1 MKLKIQDKSLYDSFI
16 KNNCISFYIH
26 WPFCD
31 MKCPY
36 CDFNSYFVKIIEF
49 KKWETAFIKEVTR
62 ASNFFKNNIIKTLFF
77 GGGTPSL
84 MEVELITKIIELV
97 KDHNKKLNFDGE
109 IEITLETNPSSFEID
124 KFKLIKL
131 AGVNRISI
139 GIQSF
144 NDHNL
149 KFLGRNHNTQT
160 AKFALNHANNIFE
173 NVSFDLICGLE
184 NQPFSFFKQEL
195 EIAKNYFKNH
205 LSVYHLTIEPTTP
218 FFKKQVKILEE
229 NLACD
234 LFKETINF
242 LSKENL
248 YQYEISNFS
257 KANYESKHN
266 LNYWNG
272 GAYVGIGPLAYG
284 RIIYLN
290 NFYETLQI
298 KNPNKWLNSILNE
311 DEKDFYYDNSVFI
324 EFKLIEQKARLEEI
338 IMTKLRLNQ
347 FMDKWLV
354 NLIDEEIIEDL
365 ENQQLLIKNS
375 LGEIKLTVEGQLLL
389 NTIIYKILA

>member
-1 MKLKIQDKSLYDSFI
+1 MQLEKKHTSFYNNLLKNKE
-16 KNNCISFYIH
+16 ISFYIH

-49 KKWETAFIKEVTR
+49 QKWEKAFIKEVNR
-62 ASNFFKNNIIKTLFF
+62 ACNFFKESIIKTLFF

-84 MEVELITKIIELV
+84 MEVDLIAKIIELV
-97 KDHNKKLNFDGE
+97 KNHNSKLNFIDK

-124 KFKLIKL
+124 KFKTIKN

-139 GIQSF
+139 GVQSF
-144 NDHNL
+144 NEENL
-149 KFLGRNHNTQT
+149 KFLGRNHNQET

-184 NQPFSFFKQEL
+184 NQPFSFFKKDL

-242 LSKENL
+242 LYKENL
-248 YQYEISNFS
+248 FQYEISNFA
-257 KANYESKHN
+257 KINCESKHN

-272 GAYVGIGPLAYG
+272 GSYVGVGPLAYG

-290 NFYETLQI
+290 NFYETVQI
-298 KNPNKWLNSILNE
+298 KNPNKWLNSVLDD

-324 EFKLIEQKARLEEI
+324 EFKVIEKKSRLEEI
-338 IMTKLRLNQ
+338 IMTKLRLNK
-347 FMDKWLV
+347 FMDVELV
-354 NLIDEEIIEDL
+354 DLLDKKILTELENENLI
-365 ENQQLLIKNS
+365 IKNN
-375 LGEIKLTVEGQLLL
+375 LGEIKLTVEGQLVL
-389 NTIIYKILA
+389 NSIVYKILA